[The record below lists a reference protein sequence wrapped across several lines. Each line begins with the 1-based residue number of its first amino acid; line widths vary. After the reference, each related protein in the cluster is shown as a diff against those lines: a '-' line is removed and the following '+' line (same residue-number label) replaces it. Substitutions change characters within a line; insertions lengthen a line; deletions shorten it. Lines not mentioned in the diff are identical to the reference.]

1 MTRRPESKSI
11 ARYRHRGHTYFPW
24 NPLTIVRIPPNLGFV
39 GGGHVVIGA
48 GCHPSN
54 VENPIRDNLS
64 TLRVTGVDDMSRGT
78 DDDVVRAAGD
88 ALRAVAG
95 MLRAA
100 VLRLDGDKLR
110 VVDTSV
116 VGAFRVLD
124 MRLARVGAVEMRE
137 SGIPKP
143 IPKPVTSV
151 SSFASASYGSGVRDR
166 GGVYANVSNDF
177 CVRGLG
183 SGKGC
188 GCWFGSWCRGGKC
201 GGATRGLRVRRVLS
215 EVRGMPSTGE
225 SDIVRLKSAEAV
237 RLISSG
243 DIRALCC
250 SDVSSLDAPLLF
262 LLLEKLKS
270 AARGLLLDNK
280 DLSPTPKPCPTGV
293 VPASTTTTP
302 LPTAS
307 SSSFILLSIAKLSP
321 NIANFKLK
329 GVRPVP

>member
-1 MTRRPESKSI
+1 MNGSLPDICTRSDETPESNSTAKH
-11 ARYRHRGHTYFPW
+11 RHQGHTYFPW
-24 NPLTIVRIPPNLGFV
+24 NPLTIVRIPPNLCF
-39 GGGHVVIGA
+39 GGGGYVVIGA

-54 VENPIRDNLS
+54 VENPIRDNLF
-64 TLRVTGVDDMSRGT
+64 TLRVTGVDDMSRGV
-78 DDDVVRAAGD
+78 DDDVVRPAGD
-88 ALRAVAG
+88 ALRTVVG
-95 MLRAA
+95 ILRAA
-100 VLRLDGDKLR
+100 VDEMLRLDGDMLR
-110 VVDTSV
+110 VVDTSSV
-116 VGAFRVLD
+116 VGAFRVVD

-151 SSFASASYGSGVRDR
+151 SSFAFASYGSGVRDR

-183 SGKGC
+183 SGRGC
-188 GCWFGSWCRGGKC
+188 GCWFGSWCTGGKC

-243 DIRALCC
+243 VIRVLCC

-262 LLLEKLKS
+262 LLLEKLNS
-270 AARGLLLDNK
+270 A
-280 DLSPTPKPCPTGV
+280 P
-293 VPASTTTTP
+293 
-302 LPTAS
+302 
-307 SSSFILLSIAKLSP
+307 
-321 NIANFKLK
+321 
-329 GVRPVP
+329 